1 MDAWMGWVLFAVA
14 LVGLAGVVALT
25 EAYMENGRGRILLPA
40 VLVYFVLC
48 LVGLSVGFDSIGR
61 GVLLSIVALPIAL
74 VYVLSALR
82 TR

>member
-1 MDAWMGWVLFAVA
+1 MGWALFAFA

-25 EAYMENGRGRILLPA
+25 EAYVQENRGRILLPA
-40 VLVYFVLC
+40 VLFYFVLC

-61 GVLLSIVALPIAL
+61 GVLLSFVALPIAL
-74 VYVLSALR
+74 VYVLTALR

>member
-1 MDAWMGWVLFAVA
+1 MGWVLFAAA
-14 LVGLAGVVALT
+14 LIGLAGVVALT
-25 EAYMENGRGRILLPA
+25 EAYVQEGRGRILVPA

-48 LVGLSVGFDSIGR
+48 LVGLSVGFDSVGR

-74 VYVLSALR
+74 IYVLTALR

>member
-1 MDAWMGWVLFAVA
+1 MGWVLFAVA
-14 LVGLAGVVALT
+14 LAGLAGVVALT
-25 EAYMENGRGRILLPA
+25 EAYVENGRGRILLPA

-48 LVGLSVGFDSIGR
+48 LVGLSVGFGSIGR

>member
-1 MDAWMGWVLFAVA
+1 MGWLLFGVA

-25 EAYMENGRGRILLPA
+25 EAYISDGRGRILFPA

-74 VYVLSALR
+74 VYVLTALR